1 MVGLGRNRI
10 GLPSQ
15 LSARFNLNRKFA
27 VCLPSSV
34 QSNGAIIIGG
44 GPYTIRRKV
53 DLSKSLIYTP
63 ILSKPGT
70 ESEPASDDQ
79 YYIGVKSIKVN
90 GIRIPLNP
98 ELLSINS
105 RTGFGGTK
113 LSTIV
118 PYTTLES
125 SVYNAL
131 TEAFVVSSKSYNLT
145 RAEPIEPFRF
155 CFRTENISWNR
166 NGPVVPN
173 VKLEL
178 QSELVQWRIFGSNL
192 MVQVTDGVMCLGLL
206 DGGLEPK
213 TSIVI
218 GGFQLEN
225 NLLEFDLG
233 TSMLGFSSSLLNKE
247 TSCSGFSFNP
257 VSIDSS

>member
-1 MVGLGRNRI
+1 MVGLGKNRI

-27 VCLPSSV
+27 ICLPSSV
-34 QSNGAIIIGG
+34 QSDGVIFIGG
-44 GPYTIRRKV
+44 GPYTVRPKRDI
-53 DLSKSLIYTP
+53 SKSLIYTP

-70 ESEPASDDQ
+70 ELEPSSDDQ

-90 GIRIPLNP
+90 GIRIQLNP
-98 ELLSINS
+98 GLLSIDS
-105 RTGFGGTK
+105 DTGFGGTK

-125 SVYNAL
+125 SIYSAL
-131 TEAFVVSSKSYNLT
+131 TEAFLISSKSYNLS
-145 RAEPIEPFRF
+145 RVEPIQPFGF
-155 CFRTENISWNR
+155 CFGTEDISWNR

-173 VKLEL
+173 VELEL
-178 QSELVQWRIFGSNL
+178 QSEMVKWRIFGSNL
-192 MVQVTDGVMCLGLL
+192 MVPVTDQVMCLGLL

-233 TSMLGFSSSLLNKE
+233 TSMLGFSSSLLNRQ

-257 VSIDSS
+257 VSINSS